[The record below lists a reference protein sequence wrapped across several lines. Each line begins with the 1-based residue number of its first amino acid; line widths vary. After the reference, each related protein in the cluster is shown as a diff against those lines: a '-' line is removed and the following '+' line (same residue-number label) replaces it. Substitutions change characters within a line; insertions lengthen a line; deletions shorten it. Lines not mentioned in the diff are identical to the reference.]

1 MGLKNNRGYMDM
13 EILFD
18 VVQEGSEKK
27 NRDAHGILTKKAHIQ
42 EGQWRLAIHP
52 MDCLMPSLLVREL
65 QKSFVLVFNHRLT
78 VDRPMTISLQGLCV
92 TYVWFMNP
100 SS

>member
-1 MGLKNNRGYMDM
+1 M
-13 EILFD
+13 EIWFD

-27 NRDAHGILTKKAHIQ
+27 KIGDAHGILTKKAQIQ

-52 MDCLMPSLLVREL
+52 RDCLMPFL
-65 QKSFVLVFNHRLT
+65 LVFNHRLT
-78 VDRPMTISLQGLCV
+78 VDSPMTISLKGLCV